1 MAVSMRLASR
11 VILLLR
17 VAPLVSMLVVKPP
30 SAAVAGMVQAV
41 VVCQKAER
49 W

>member
-1 MAVSMRLASR
+1 MASSVMLPLRL
-11 VILLLR
+11 V
-17 VAPLVSMLVVKPP
+17 PLVSMRVVKPP
-30 SAAVAGMVQAV
+30 SAAAVAAGMVQAV

>member
-1 MAVSMRLASR
+1 MASSVMLPLRLVPLVSMRL
-11 VILLLR
+11 
-17 VAPLVSMLVVKPP
+17 VKPP
-30 SAAVAGMVQAV
+30 SAAAVAGMLQAV